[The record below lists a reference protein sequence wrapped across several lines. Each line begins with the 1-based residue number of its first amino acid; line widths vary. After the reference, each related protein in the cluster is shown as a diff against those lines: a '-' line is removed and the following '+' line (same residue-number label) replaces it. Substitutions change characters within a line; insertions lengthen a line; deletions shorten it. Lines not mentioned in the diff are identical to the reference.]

1 MGLFVGLGVSSTYL
15 TVGRGVGTF
24 VIDIGRG
31 EGPCVGDFVL
41 DISWMGLAVGLG
53 EGIIVVGF
61 DVII

>member
-24 VIDIGRG
+24 VIGRG